1 MKKWIFLWSLAVFTT
16 VMGQENQYE
25 VAVIGFYNL
34 ENLFDT
40 DSSMQTINVDKLNAG
55 EVDYVLSE
63 TYDADKYYSSDW
75 VSLYVNVSISKS
87 KTDYSKLPEVP
98 VEALRFTKP
107 NKKDYKE
114 RTNQKLSQKEFDAMI
129 ASDDKWLSKKEF
141 QELIKNNETIT
152 VNSKEVVAKVNDFDN
167 TPLGSRQY
175 TAELYQDKLNKLA
188 EVIASLGNG
197 YSNDGAALV
206 GLAEIENEKVL
217 KDIEATDL
225 LAERNYAIIQY
236 DCMYSRG
243 VDVALYYQPKYFKV
257 IESRSIQVPIFNDKN
272 ETDRYYTRDIL
283 WVEGNLLGEKV
294 HVFVNHWPSR
304 RGGEAK

>member
-1 MKKWIFLWSLAVFTT
+1 MKKWTFLWSLAVFTA

-63 TYDADKYYSSDW
+63 TFDVDKYYSSDW
-75 VSLYVNVSISKS
+75 VSLYENVSISKS
-87 KTDYSKLPEVP
+87 RTDYSKLPEVP

-107 NKKDYKE
+107 NKKDYEE
-114 RTNQKLSQKEFDAMI
+114 RTNKKLSQKEFDAMI

-188 EVIASLGNG
+188 EVIASLGDG
-197 YSNDGAALV
+197 YSKDGAALV

-217 KDIEATDL
+217 WDRWD
-225 LAERNYAIIQY
+225 
-236 DCMYSRG
+236 SRHCEFRTHPTNC
-243 VDVALYYQPKYFKV
+243 VQ
-257 IESRSIQVPIFNDKN
+257 N
-272 ETDRYYTRDIL
+272 
-283 WVEGNLLGEKV
+283 
-294 HVFVNHWPSR
+294 WPSDWLFTLGQR
-304 RGGEAK
+304 KPVCLCRQRLPYVESLVRVFTNQWTLKYGCGCETTAFNSFTMCSLFNRL